1 MKIRIKLLAILLGML
16 FITGQIVQK
25 SKIEKLERDRQA
37 CVELLEK
44 DK

>member
-1 MKIRIKLLAILLGML
+1 MKIRLQLIAILLGML
-16 FITGQIVQK
+16 FVTGQIIQK

-44 DK
+44 GK